1 MFSASTQIVF
11 PFSLKEYFSLGVQN
25 HKKVNIISL
34 IATYNE
40 FSCIW
45 IKICGWGPVAGK
57 NSVICCNLTV
67 KISGHSIY
75 RWNKLWQLVG
85 GTSAMWCKDGDPKLV
100 RSIIVSNIYQ
110 WKGWVNDACGPVTTG
125 ASRTSPSHLVS
136 LPKTGHG
143 QWAQVKYHLS
153 VLTISA
159 LFLYFFGGRGEGLWT
174 TQISSVTQAGV
185 IQ

>member
-75 RWNKLWQLVG
+75 RWNKL
-85 GTSAMWCKDGDPKLV
+85 
-100 RSIIVSNIYQ
+100 
-110 WKGWVNDACGPVTTG
+110 
-125 ASRTSPSHLVS
+125 
-136 LPKTGHG
+136 
-143 QWAQVKYHLS
+143 
-153 VLTISA
+153 
-159 LFLYFFGGRGEGLWT
+159 
-174 TQISSVTQAGV
+174 
-185 IQ
+185 